1 MHGEKF
7 ASKGSHNLVTA
18 IEHHVASKMDP
29 GGPGDRPDVV
39 VNRVALDHPPGGQGA
54 ADPPRVMEDQGRLE
68 ARQPGS
74 DELWATG
81 KTGEEMGLD
90 EAGSYA
96 YVCVD
101 PLPVELD
108 GHPVTHRPQVD
119 EAGHVAS
126 VVVHHAHFGEKFR
139 AEHSLQLGRR
149 VATVGAGG
157 DQDNDVIQVHCP
169 GDLLQDRREHR
180 ATRLRPRAV
189 AHGDS
194 DSCPGR
200 NDVTKGWPFHRG
212 PQCVSNGTQLV
223 GHTGAVLRCDER
235 GAGGKLDSELRTP
248 ISEVD

>member
-1 MHGEKF
+1 MVGETVTALGRDHDQAARLYDLEGGRHPLYGLVKVLVEREAGIGRHHHVEAVRYNLHGHLARLRCGSTVHSEKF

-18 IEHHVASKMDP
+18 IEHHVASEMDP

-54 ADPPRVMEDQGRLE
+54 TDPPRVMEDQGRLE

-74 DELWATG
+74 DELRAAG

-96 YVCVD
+96 YVGVD
-101 PLPVELD
+101 PLPVQLD

-119 EAGHVAS
+119 EVGRVAS
-126 VVVHHAHFGEKFR
+126 VVVHYAHFGEKFR

-157 DQDNDVIQVHCP
+157 HQHNDVVQVDCP
-169 GDLLQDRREHR
+169 GDLLQDRR
-180 ATRLRPRAV
+180 
-189 AHGDS
+189 
-194 DSCPGR
+194 
-200 NDVTKGWPFHRG
+200 
-212 PQCVSNGTQLV
+212 
-223 GHTGAVLRCDER
+223 
-235 GAGGKLDSELRTP
+235 
-248 ISEVD
+248 